1 MPPYKP
7 YASKAQQ
14 RLLHSKAERGKISQ
28 GEIKGKDK
36 ATNFSHLP
44 EHVEGKKKK
53 KGRKRS
59 PATRISLLQN
69 ASSLW
74 KNVAICRRLWTD
86 NFSRALCT

>member
-14 RLLHSKAERGKISQ
+14 RLLHAKAERGEISQ

-44 EHVEGKKKK
+44 EMVKRKKK
-53 KGRKRS
+53 
-59 PATRISLLQN
+59 
-69 ASSLW
+69 
-74 KNVAICRRLWTD
+74 VRRHVG
-86 NFSRALCT
+86 

>member
-14 RLLHSKAERGKISQ
+14 RLLHAKAERGEISQ

-44 EHVEGKKKK
+44 EHVKRKKE
-53 KGRKRS
+53 
-59 PATRISLLQN
+59 
-69 ASSLW
+69 
-74 KNVAICRRLWTD
+74 KNGHKHVR
-86 NFSRALCT
+86 